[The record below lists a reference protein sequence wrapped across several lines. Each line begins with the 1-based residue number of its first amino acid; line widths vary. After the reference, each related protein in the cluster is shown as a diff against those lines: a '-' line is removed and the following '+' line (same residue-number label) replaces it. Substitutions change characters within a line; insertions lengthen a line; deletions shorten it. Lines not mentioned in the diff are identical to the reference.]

1 MQQLPTQKPEPNTKT
16 KNMDLP
22 KMPHNTQ
29 QGCECSKKHTQQRI
43 RRFNH
48 LVNRRFFGDSLLQL
62 CLALAAIK
70 WESNDDKLIKYEYL
84 LII

>member
-22 KMPHNTQ
+22 KMPHN
-29 QGCECSKKHTQQRI
+29 RD
-43 RRFNH
+43 
-48 LVNRRFFGDSLLQL
+48 VNAVKNIHNK
-62 CLALAAIK
+62 AL
-70 WESNDDKLIKYEYL
+70 ED